1 MAQNHFSI
9 KSGSTTSAIT
19 PWKWN
24 LENINVPTTK
34 CTKLCI
40 VDTWSVRVAHQKF
53 IHHVSNHWQNS
64 MIFPGWCFQI
74 PWFFQVFGPFSN
86 SLFFPGLEIFFF
98 IFQVSMIFPEAGK
111 PVLSTPLPPD
121 YNILPT
127 HPPYFSNGIRG
138 FPRNRQLFCWK
149 MWKNYLSPRIFLVTW
164 LKLVHHHEPSCEILT
179 LPCK

>member
-74 PWFFQVFGPFSN
+74 PCFSQVWKFFFSFSRFPWFFQR
-86 SLFFPGLEIFFF
+86 LEN
-98 IFQVSMIFPEAGK
+98 
-111 PVLSTPLPPD
+111 LSWAPP
-121 YNILPT
+121 
-127 HPPYFSNGIRG
+127 
-138 FPRNRQLFCWK
+138 
-149 MWKNYLSPRIFLVTW
+149 SPRIITFCQPTPLIFQMEYGDS
-164 LKLVHHHEPSCEILT
+164 HEIDNFSVEKCEKITCHLGIF
-179 LPCK
+179 